1 VKERWLLDA
10 VAEVRALAVA
20 DEAVAA
26 QVEQMAAAQGV
37 TPARLREQVG
47 DEFLEASIRSDLR
60 REQALDFL
68 VSTAKV
74 EEVTDT

>member
-1 VKERWLLDA
+1 
-10 VAEVRALAVA
+10 
-20 DEAVAA
+20 
-26 QVEQMAAAQGV
+26 MAAAQGV

-47 DEFLEASIRSDLR
+47 GELLEASIRDDLR
-60 REQALDFL
+60 REKALDFL